1 MTGPVTALAL
11 TSALCSA
18 SATIFI
24 RRGMHGGDMNSGFW
38 LNLVVGTVGIW
49 IAVLVV
55 GPGPAHLSGLAF
67 FALSGL
73 IGTVAG
79 RLFRF
84 LSIRQVGAGV
94 SAAITSQAPF
104 VSTVL
109 SILLLGERV
118 TVPIAAG
125 TVVIVAGT
133 VLLSVSG
140 RLGGFRPVLLVV
152 PFLSATCFGVVAIL
166 RKLGLGGASAVL
178 GFAVNVT
185 TAFLAF
191 SLFLALARRGEP
203 RACTP
208 RAAAWFVAAGVAE
221 NVGVFL
227 GVLALKLGAVSVVT
241 PLTATAPIFVL
252 LMSPVLLPGIDRPT
266 VRVVA
271 GAVLIVAGIYLIT
284 AL

>member
-1 MTGPVTALAL
+1 VTGPVSALAL

-18 SATIFI
+18 SATVFI
-24 RRGMHGGDMNSGFW
+24 RRGLSGGDTNTGFW
-38 LNLVVGTVGIW
+38 INVAVGTVAIW

-55 GPGPAHLSGLAF
+55 GPGPVHLSSLAF
-67 FALSGL
+67 FAVSGL
-73 IGTVAG
+73 VGTVAG

-94 SAAITSQAPF
+94 SAAITSQSPF
-104 VSTVL
+104 VSTIL

-118 TVPIAAG
+118 TMPIAIG

-133 VLLSVSG
+133 VLLSASG
-140 RLGGFRPVLLVV
+140 KLVGFRPVLLVV

-166 RKLGLGGASAVL
+166 RKLGLGGASAVQ

-185 TAFLAF
+185 TAFVAF
-191 SLFLALARRGEP
+191 SLYLAIARRGEA
-203 RACTP
+203 RVCTP
-208 RAAAWFVAAGVAE
+208 RSAAWFVAAGLAE
-221 NVGVFL
+221 NAGVFL
-227 GVLALKLGAVSVVT
+227 GVLALKLGAVRVVT

-252 LMSPVLLPGIDRPT
+252 LMAPVLLPGIERVT
-266 VRVVA
+266 ARVVV
-271 GAVLIVAGIYLIT
+271 GACLIVAGIYLIT